1 MREGLLLTEPHDK
14 SFPGIPGEKGRARPC
29 QGLHKGTINKCTN
42 KLFFV
47 KKRRVSP
54 FPSGCHHLK
63 GGCAPAG
70 FGGSIGCLKD
80 WPGPGKVSFCLPETP
95 GLTEVC
101 EGCLLYLIEYSDAS
115 YLEGAYAW
123 GLSPW
128 QHSVSCL
135 SVYFWQDFWVE
146 CVENAVDLVLFLRL
160 PEWIEPATPLISVLR
175 RQRPVKGYNETLFQ
189 RSKRKEKRKKT

>member
-1 MREGLLLTEPHDK
+1 MGKKVGSDKENRILTFFRAQKVAQEMREGLLLTEPHDK

-80 WPGPGKVSFCLPETP
+80 
-95 GLTEVC
+95 
-101 EGCLLYLIEYSDAS
+101 
-115 YLEGAYAW
+115 
-123 GLSPW
+123 
-128 QHSVSCL
+128 
-135 SVYFWQDFWVE
+135 
-146 CVENAVDLVLFLRL
+146 
-160 PEWIEPATPLISVLR
+160 
-175 RQRPVKGYNETLFQ
+175 
-189 RSKRKEKRKKT
+189 